1 MNWRDR
7 ISIDPAICHGEA
19 VIKGTRIQVSVILD
33 NLAAGTDEAT
43 LLRNYPT
50 LRSDDIH
57 AALAD
62 AADLAH
68 ERTLPLP
75 KTA

>member
-1 MNWRDR
+1 VDWRDR
-7 ISIDPAICHGEA
+7 ITIDPAVCHGEA
-19 VIKGTRIQVSVILD
+19 VIRGTRIQVSVVLD
-33 NLAAGTDEAT
+33 NLAAGTDQAT
-43 LLRNYPT
+43 LLGNYPA
-50 LRSDDIH
+50 LRSEDIH
-57 AALAD
+57 AALAY